1 MQRSMT
7 AGATTPDQALIVT
20 TGSCACAIPAYDVV
34 ETMRP
39 LPIESIA
46 GMPAFVRGV
55 SVIRGIPI
63 PVLDLGALLQ
73 IGDRR
78 DTCGRFVTVKIGER
92 RAALA
97 VDGVIGLRILDPA
110 RMGELPSLLRAPES
124 HVIDA
129 IGTSD
134 AQLLV
139 LLRSMRIVPDEVWT
153 ALEARETA

>member
-1 MQRSMT
+1 MMIRGGGREQV
-7 AGATTPDQALIVT
+7 LIVT
-20 TGSCACAIPAYDVV
+20 AGTCACAIPFYDVV

-39 LPIESIA
+39 LPIEPIA
-46 GMPAFVRGV
+46 GMPAFVQGV

-73 IGDRR
+73 LSDRG

-110 RMGELPSLLRAPES
+110 RMGELPPLLRASAS

-139 LLRSMRIVPDEVWT
+139 LLRSMRIVPHEVWT
-153 ALEARETA
+153 ALEARETG